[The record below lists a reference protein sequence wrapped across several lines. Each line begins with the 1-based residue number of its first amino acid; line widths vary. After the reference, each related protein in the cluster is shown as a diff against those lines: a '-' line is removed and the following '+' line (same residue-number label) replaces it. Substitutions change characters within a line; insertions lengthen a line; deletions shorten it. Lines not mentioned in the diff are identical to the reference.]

1 MTENFTYLFQYL
13 EKEELPI
20 DKSEFS
26 FQVQSHPD
34 YPTLLAISDTLNFFS
49 IENFAINIDFDDIE
63 ILPDRFI
70 AVLKNDN
77 GKKTPYFIERKETCY
92 FTYKGKKIVEYD
104 RELLQQRWGGTVLLA
119 EKTNEIETGSKNN
132 YPFILPSLSLILL
145 GILYFN
151 ADESLTTKIFAI
163 FPIIG
168 FLFSIAALKDL
179 FGTKSA
185 LIAKFCN
192 ISNDTS
198 CEAILNSDK
207 WKLFKFLNFSSLS
220 IVFFASQ
227 FIGLFVL
234 ILAGNSKDFFII
246 QKALLYC
253 TIPIIV
259 LSLYYQKIVEKKW
272 CPICLAIIF
281 TLLAELLYIE
291 IFFENSV
298 DISLRSILIFT
309 FLFLAISFI
318 WSLLKQILAKHNEL
332 KEMNFKATRF
342 IRNYKIFKIV
352 LLSRSKLDML
362 QSPIQLGNA
371 NSKVQITIITNPFC
385 GYCKDADAL
394 LAKILKLHGEKVK
407 INVLMGI
414 DIGKERDEKKL
425 LLRSLM
431 AIYLEKGQEA
441 YSEAL
446 ANWFEEKNI
455 GEWLQ
460 KYKID
465 IDIVKIDELFAKQF
479 VWCQNNHFQLTP
491 TLFINGYHYPKV
503 YDRQNLEYFI
513 NELIEDDL

>member
-20 DKSEFS
+20 DKSEFL

-49 IENFAINIDFDDIE
+49 IENFAINIDFADIE

-77 GKKTPYFIERKETCY
+77 GKNTPYFIERKETSY
-92 FTYKGKKIVEYD
+92 LTYKGKKPVEYD
-104 RELLQQRWGGTVLLA
+104 RELLKQRWGGIVLLT
-119 EKTNEIETGSKNN
+119 EKPNEIETGSKNN
-132 YPFILPSLSLILL
+132 YSFILPSLSLILL
-145 GILYFN
+145 GILYYD
-151 ADESLTTKIFAI
+151 ADESLTTKIFVI

-168 FLFSIAALKDL
+168 LLFSIAALKDL
-179 FGTKSA
+179 FGAKSA
-185 LIAKFCN
+185 LIARFCN
-192 ISNDTS
+192 ISADAS
-198 CEAILNSDK
+198 CETILNSDK

-227 FIGLFVL
+227 FISLFL
-234 ILAGNSKDFFII
+234 FILAGNSNDFFII
-246 QKALLYC
+246 QKAFLLC
-253 TIPIIV
+253 SIPIIA

-291 IFFENSV
+291 IFPENRFAISV
-298 DISLRSILIFT
+298 RSILISA
-309 FLFLAISFI
+309 FLFLVISFI
-318 WSLLKQILAKHNEL
+318 WPLLKQMLVNHNEL
-332 KEMNFKATRF
+332 KDSNFKATRF

-352 LLSRSKLDML
+352 LLSRPKLDML
-362 QSPIQLGNA
+362 QSPIQLGNV

-394 LAKILKLHGEKVK
+394 LAKILKVHGEKLK
-407 INVLMGI
+407 INVLMGV
-414 DIGKERDEKKL
+414 DIEKEADEKKL
-425 LLRSLM
+425 LFRSLM
-431 AIYLEKGQEA
+431 AIYLKKGQKA

-455 GEWLQ
+455 SEWLQ
-460 KYKID
+460 KYKMDYD
-465 IDIVKIDELFAKQF
+465 ILKIDELFAKQF
-479 VWCQNNHFQLTP
+479 IWCRNNHFQLTP

-513 NELIEDDL
+513 NELIEDDF